1 MIVIIGGSYQGKL
14 DFARERFG
22 LTDDDIQICDETT
35 DAIDFSRRCIAYID
49 RFGLNRIRSGIEPAD
64 VFKTDPVRLKDM
76 IFIAN
81 DISGGVVP
89 VDPVLRAWREACGRL
104 NLYLCREAD
113 EVWRLFCGIPQ
124 RIK

>member
-1 MIVIIGGSYQGKL
+1 MILIIGGSYQGKL

-22 LTDDDIQICDETT
+22 LTDADIQICDENT
-35 DAIDFSRRCIAYID
+35 DAIDFTRRCIAYID
-49 RFGLNRIRSGIEPAD
+49 RFALNRVRSGAEPAEAFTAD
-64 VFKTDPVRLKDM
+64 FGRFQDM
-76 IFIAN
+76 IFISN

-89 VDPVLRAWREACGRL
+89 VDPVLRAWREACGRM
-104 NLYLCREAD
+104 NLRLANAAD